1 MSPVNIKFPV
11 KPLDAA
17 VILVALALTGLSAF
31 TAYVKPRNTTQVL
44 IEGSGRRWV
53 YPLDADETVVVP
65 GPLGNTTVR
74 IQNSQAWVVNS
85 PCDNKT
91 CIAAGHARARG
102 DWVACLPNNVFLMIE
117 GSDDLKALTDGGA
130 W

>member
-1 MSPVNIKFPV
+1 MSLAKIKLPI

-17 VILVALALTGLSAF
+17 IVLIALALTGLSAF
-31 TAYVKPRNTTQVL
+31 TAYAKPRNTTQVL

-53 YPLDADETVVVP
+53 YPLDADETVEVP
-65 GPLGNTTVR
+65 GPLGNTIVR
-74 IQNSQAWVVNS
+74 IQDKQAWVVSS
-85 PCDNKT
+85 PCDNKV
-91 CIAAGHARARG
+91 CIAAGHVHTRG

-117 GSDDLKALTDGGA
+117 GSDDIKALTDGGA